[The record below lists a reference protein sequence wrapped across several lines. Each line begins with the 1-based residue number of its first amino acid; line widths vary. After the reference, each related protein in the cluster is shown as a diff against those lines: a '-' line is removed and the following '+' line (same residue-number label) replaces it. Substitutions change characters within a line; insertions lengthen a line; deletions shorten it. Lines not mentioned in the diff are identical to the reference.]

1 MPTTTHVQSAVHGI
15 LLTRLVYKSCKYE
28 LLQDVTTEDEVRC
41 DIFQNLKLNV
51 LEPKLYLVTPTFH
64 PSGQVN

>member
-1 MPTTTHVQSAVHGI
+1 MSQSAVHGI
-15 LLTRLVYKSCKYE
+15 LLARFVFKICKYE

-51 LEPKLYLVTPTFH
+51 FRAKTLFSDAH
-64 PSGQVN
+64 FPSVWAG

>member
-1 MPTTTHVQSAVHGI
+1 MSQSAVHGI
-15 LLTRLVYKSCKYE
+15 LLTRFVFKSCKYE
-28 LLQDVTTEDEVRC
+28 LLQDITMEDEVRC

-51 LEPKLYLVTPTFH
+51 LERNPYLVTPTFH